1 MSALAKIL
9 FFSFH
14 SLSEIIDKKVLVLFF
29 FVPKSPKEHFVIQK
43 LNSKKKK
50 KKKKKRASFLSAVN
64 WLPVYKTLRSSYIA
78 LLTCSLPSKTFCT

>member
-50 KKKKKRASFLSAVN
+50 TKKNGHR
-64 WLPVYKTLRSSYIA
+64 
-78 LLTCSLPSKTFCT
+78 FCQQSIGFPCTKL

>member
-14 SLSEIIDKKVLVLFF
+14 SLSEIIDKKVLILFF

-50 KKKKKRASFLSAVN
+50 KKTGIVFVSSQLASRVQNFKVILHC
-64 WLPVYKTLRSSYIA
+64 A
-78 LLTCSLPSKTFCT
+78 LDLQLAK

>member
-50 KKKKKRASFLSAVN
+50 KKKKTGKVFVSSQLASRVQNFKVILH
-64 WLPVYKTLRSSYIA
+64 YA
-78 LLTCSLPSKTFCT
+78 LDLQLAK

>member
-29 FVPKSPKEHFVIQK
+29 FVPKSPKVHFVIQK

-50 KKKKKRASFLSAVN
+50 KKKNGHR
-64 WLPVYKTLRSSYIA
+64 
-78 LLTCSLPSKTFCT
+78 FCQQSIGFPCTKL

>member
-50 KKKKKRASFLSAVN
+50 KKKKTGNVFF
-64 WLPVYKTLRSSYIA
+64 RSQFAYRVQNFKVILHYA
-78 LLTCSLPSKTFCT
+78 LDLQLAK

>member
-50 KKKKKRASFLSAVN
+50 KKTGIVFVSSQLASRVQNFKVILHC
-64 WLPVYKTLRSSYIA
+64 A
-78 LLTCSLPSKTFCT
+78 LDLQLAK

>member
-29 FVPKSPKEHFVIQK
+29 FVPKAPKEHFVIQK

-50 KKKKKRASFLSAVN
+50 KKKKKNGHR
-64 WLPVYKTLRSSYIA
+64 
-78 LLTCSLPSKTFCT
+78 FCQQSIGFPCTKL

>member
-29 FVPKSPKEHFVIQK
+29 FVPKAPKEHFV
-43 LNSKKKK
+43 
-50 KKKKKRASFLSAVN
+50 KKKRASFLSAVN

>member
-29 FVPKSPKEHFVIQK
+29 FVIKSPKEHFVIQK

-50 KKKKKRASFLSAVN
+50 KKKKNGHR
-64 WLPVYKTLRSSYIA
+64 
-78 LLTCSLPSKTFCT
+78 FCQQSIGFPCTKL

>member
-50 KKKKKRASFLSAVN
+50 KKNGHR
-64 WLPVYKTLRSSYIA
+64 
-78 LLTCSLPSKTFCT
+78 FCQQSIGFPCTKL

>member
-29 FVPKSPKEHFVIQK
+29 FVPKAPKEHFVIQK

-50 KKKKKRASFLSAVN
+50 KKKKTGIVFVSSQLASRVQNFKVILHC
-64 WLPVYKTLRSSYIA
+64 A
-78 LLTCSLPSKTFCT
+78 LDLQLAK

>member
-50 KKKKKRASFLSAVN
+50 KKKTGVVFVSSQLASRVQNFKVILHC
-64 WLPVYKTLRSSYIA
+64 A
-78 LLTCSLPSKTFCT
+78 LDLQLAK

>member
-29 FVPKSPKEHFVIQK
+29 FVPKSPKEHFVIKK
-43 LNSKKKK
+43 LNRKK

>member
-50 KKKKKRASFLSAVN
+50 KKKTGIVFVSSQLASRVQNFKVILHC
-64 WLPVYKTLRSSYIA
+64 A
-78 LLTCSLPSKTFCT
+78 LDLQLAK

>member
-50 KKKKKRASFLSAVN
+50 KKKRASFLSAVN
-64 WLPVYKTLRSSYIA
+64 WLTVYKTLRSSYIA

>member
-50 KKKKKRASFLSAVN
+50 KKKKTGLVFFSRQLASRVQNFKVILHC
-64 WLPVYKTLRSSYIA
+64 A
-78 LLTCSLPSKTFCT
+78 LDLQLAK

>member
-43 LNSKKKK
+43 LNSKKKTK
-50 KKKKKRASFLSAVN
+50 KNGHR
-64 WLPVYKTLRSSYIA
+64 
-78 LLTCSLPSKTFCT
+78 FCQQSIGFPCTKL

>member
-50 KKKKKRASFLSAVN
+50 KKKKTGIVFVSSQLASRVQNFKVILHC
-64 WLPVYKTLRSSYIA
+64 A
-78 LLTCSLPSKTFCT
+78 LDLQVAK

>member
-29 FVPKSPKEHFVIQK
+29 FVPKAPKQNFLI
-43 LNSKKKK
+43 KK
-50 KKKKKRASFLSAVN
+50 
-64 WLPVYKTLRSSYIA
+64 
-78 LLTCSLPSKTFCT
+78 

>member
-50 KKKKKRASFLSAVN
+50 KKKKRATFLSAVN

>member
-50 KKKKKRASFLSAVN
+50 NGR
-64 WLPVYKTLRSSYIA
+64 R
-78 LLTCSLPSKTFCT
+78 FCQQSIGFPCTKL

>member
-29 FVPKSPKEHFVIQK
+29 FVPKAPKEHFVIQK

-50 KKKKKRASFLSAVN
+50 KKKKKTGIVFVSSQLASRVQNFKVILHC
-64 WLPVYKTLRSSYIA
+64 A
-78 LLTCSLPSKTFCT
+78 LDLQLAK

>member
-43 LNSKKKK
+43 LNGKKKK
-50 KKKKKRASFLSAVN
+50 KKKTGIVFVSSQLASRVQNFKVILHC
-64 WLPVYKTLRSSYIA
+64 A
-78 LLTCSLPSKTFCT
+78 LDLQLAK

>member
-50 KKKKKRASFLSAVN
+50 KRASFLSAVN